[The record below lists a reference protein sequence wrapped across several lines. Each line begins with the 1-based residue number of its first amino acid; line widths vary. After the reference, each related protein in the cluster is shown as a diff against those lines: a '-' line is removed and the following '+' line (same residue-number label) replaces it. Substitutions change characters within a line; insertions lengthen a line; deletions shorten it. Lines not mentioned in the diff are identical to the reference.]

1 MFGSKNKPAHA
12 LINFSEI
19 ETVIGMDTVV
29 HGTLSSKGAMR
40 VDGKLEG
47 GVSDAGSVVIGDH
60 GEVQGDITAGIV
72 VVGGK
77 VVGNIFASVSIEIL
91 QSAQI
96 HGDIKTAALTI
107 AEGATFEGNCTM
119 TKEKQVIEMDV
130 AGKRR

>member
-1 MFGSKNKPAHA
+1 MFGSKNNSVKTPM
-12 LINFSEI
+12 NSSEI
-19 ETVIGMDTVV
+19 ETVIGLETVI

-47 GVSDAGSVVIGDH
+47 GVADAASVVIGDH

-72 VVGGK
+72 VVAGK